1 MFTSSIAE
9 ENYKKMAIKQA
20 TENNSVR
27 DLYRDLYRVLHRVY
41 TGYTQVQGLYR
52 VYTRT
57 GFYTGFS

>member
-1 MFTSSIAE
+1 MLVIFTSSIAE

-41 TGYTQVQGLYR
+41 TGFIQV
-52 VYTRT
+52 
-57 GFYTGFS
+57 